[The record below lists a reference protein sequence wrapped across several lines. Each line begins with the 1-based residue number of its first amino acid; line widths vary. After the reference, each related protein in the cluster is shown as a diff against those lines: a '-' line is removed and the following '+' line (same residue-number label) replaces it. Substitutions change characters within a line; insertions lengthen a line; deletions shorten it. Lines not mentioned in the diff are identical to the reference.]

1 MLSVES
7 KRTELR
13 PRFPA
18 LDPEPPRRQWQRR
31 RVIPVAALAVAV
43 GVAALGYALVPAGSR
58 PHVTQTRPAS
68 FGGMILAETR
78 DGRLTLTDLRT
89 GRVARLTNLGL
100 FPTSP
105 PPVVSADGKY
115 LISPA
120 MGELISL
127 ADPAK
132 PAKIKTALSFSV
144 NSSPWLT
151 SPFANRDTSL
161 IVQAMVYT
169 SPVARARTSVQSV
182 ATGGTVSL
190 GIADSAGGDPQRAG
204 AFVSVPRPGLQ
215 PPADEATPDMRL
227 ELRDAGAP
235 TRILATAARL
245 GHVLGIKAVNAITLT
260 PVPNPQG
267 TMVAVEVRPA
277 TRHGSSGIVV
287 LSRTGKVLGS
297 QSAGTA
303 GIPAMAWARSGASL
317 AYIGRGTYGPELTQW
332 TVGGQTT
339 TGMFPVGTGS
349 IGRCVWSPDGLSVLC
364 MAEPNGTWLIM
375 RSGRA
380 EQGRGHGNVLAW
392 LPGGLGG

>member
-1 MLSVES
+1 
-7 KRTELR
+7 
-13 PRFPA
+13 
-18 LDPEPPRRQWQRR
+18 
-31 RVIPVAALAVAV
+31 VIPVAALALAL
-43 GVAALGYALVPAGSR
+43 GLAALGYALVPAGSR
-58 PHVTQTRPAS
+58 SYVTPRRPAS

-78 DGRLTLTDLRT
+78 DGLLTLTDLRT
-89 GRVARLTNLGL
+89 GRVARLTKLGL
-100 FPTSP
+100 LPTSP

-115 LISPA
+115 LVSPA

-132 PAKIKTALSFSV
+132 PAKIKNALSFSA

-151 SPFANRDTSL
+151 NPFANRDTSL

-169 SPVARARTSVQSV
+169 SPVATARTSVQSV

-190 GIADSAGGDPQRAG
+190 GIADSAAGDPQRAG
-204 AFVSVPRPGLQ
+204 AFVSVPMPGLR
-215 PPADEATPDMRL
+215 PPADEATPDTRL
-227 ELRDAGAP
+227 ELREAGAP

-277 TRHGSSGIVV
+277 KRHGSSGIVV

-303 GIPAMAWARSGASL
+303 GIPAMAWSRTGASL
-317 AYIGRGTYGPELTQW
+317 AYIGLGTYSPELTQW
-332 TVGGQTT
+332 TIGGQST
-339 TGMFPVGTGS
+339 TGMFPVGTGRV
-349 IGRCVWSPDGLSVLC
+349 GRCVWSPDGLSVLC
-364 MAEPNGTWLIM
+364 MRNETWLVM
-375 RSGRA
+375 QSGKV
-380 EQGRGHGNVLAW
+380 EQPRGHGIVLAW